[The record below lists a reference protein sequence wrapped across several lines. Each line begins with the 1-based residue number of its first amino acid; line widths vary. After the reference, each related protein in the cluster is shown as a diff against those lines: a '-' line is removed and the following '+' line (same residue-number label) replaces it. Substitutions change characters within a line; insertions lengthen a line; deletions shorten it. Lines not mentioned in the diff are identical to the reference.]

1 MRDWLGEIDSLLGD
15 VDRKGHGMARF
26 KRDISRGC
34 VALVAM
40 VWSTPAVSAQSTL
53 RQHSIRIVGTD
64 YAFAAPDTVGS
75 GPSAFS
81 FENHGTRGH
90 EVAVVLA
97 RPGTTAAQ
105 IVAAAQAG
113 LPAPRLAEAYGD
125 GPPLGVLFAAPGVNS
140 RARLVSSLERGRVY
154 VIVCTLRD
162 TPAMPEHA
170 VLGMF
175 HVIQVR

>member
-1 MRDWLGEIDSLLGD
+1 MRNQCP
-15 VDRKGHGMARF
+15 ARL
-26 KRDISRGC
+26 KRVMSRGC
-34 VALVAM
+34 LALAALA
-40 VWSTPAVSAQSTL
+40 WSTPAVSAQATP
-53 RQHSIRIVGTD
+53 RQRSIRIVGTD
-64 YAFAAPDTVGS
+64 YAFAAPDTVVA

-81 FENHGTRGH
+81 FENHGTKRH

-125 GPPLGVLFAAPGVNS
+125 GPPLGALFVAPGGKS
-140 RARLVSSLERGRVY
+140 RALLVSTLERGRVS
-154 VIVCTLRD
+154 VLVCTLRD
-162 TPAMPEHA
+162 TPTMPEHA

-175 HVIQVR
+175 HVIHVR